1 MKNIVV
7 IPNVNKDASLE
18 ITRKVA
24 DELCSL
30 GAEVYVESKYQS
42 FFSGNVSYYDLFPES
57 AELIVVIGG
66 DGSMLDASH
75 FAIELDIPMIGINL
89 GKVGYLNEVEP
100 QDIATLANIFSH
112 HYNIKEKMTLS
123 VIYGDGES
131 VKKSPRL
138 AVNDVVFSHEN
149 YLGIADF
156 TLKSKSGA
164 IRYRADGLAI
174 STPQGSTAYSLSA
187 GGPVV
192 SHDVNAFLVTPICP
206 HSFFNR
212 SIVFPSD
219 ESIEVENTGDDNLN
233 VSVDGRHFV
242 TLKKGERCNV
252 SVSDSALKILS
263 FKDNNMFSSLFKKM
277 KILEDI

>member
-7 IPNVNKDASLE
+7 LPNANKDISLD
-18 ITRKVA
+18 ITKKVI
-24 DELCSL
+24 DELYSL
-30 GAEVYVESKYQS
+30 GACVYADQRHKDILPV
-42 FFSGNVSYYDLFPES
+42 FVTYYKEFPKE

-75 FAIELDIPMIGINL
+75 FAIENDIPMIGINL

-100 QDIATLANIFSH
+100 QDISILSSLFSGK
-112 HYNIKEKMTLS
+112 YKIEEKMTLS
-123 VIYGDGES
+123 VAYNSENE
-131 VKKSPRL
+131 KKESPRL
-138 AVNDVVFSHEN
+138 AVNDVVISHEN

-187 GGPVV
+187 GGPIV
-192 SHDVNAFLVTPICP
+192 SHSVNAFMVTPICP

-212 SIVFPSD
+212 SIVFPTG
-219 ESIEVENTGDDNLN
+219 EAVEIENTGADNLN

-242 TLKKGERCNV
+242 TMKKGERCKVAVGQNT
-252 SVSDSALKILS
+252 LKILS

>member
-1 MKNIVV
+1 MKNIV
-7 IPNVNKDASLE
+7 ILPNANKDTSFD
-18 ITRKVA
+18 ITKKVI
-24 DELCSL
+24 DELYSL
-30 GAEVYVESKYQS
+30 GACIYAEERYKDILPAFVT
-42 FFSGNVSYYDLFPES
+42 YYSEFPRE

-75 FAIELDIPMIGINL
+75 YAIENDIPMIGINL

-100 QDIATLANIFSH
+100 QDISVLSSLFSEN
-112 HYNIKEKMTLS
+112 YKIEEKMTLS
-123 VIYGDGES
+123 VAYDS
-131 VKKSPRL
+131 VDAEIKSPRL
-138 AVNDVVFSHEN
+138 AVNDVVISHEN

-187 GGPVV
+187 GGPIV
-192 SHDVNAFLVTPICP
+192 SHSVNAFMVTPICP

-212 SIVFPSD
+212 SIIFPIG
-219 ESIEVENTGDDNLN
+219 ESIEIENTGADNLN

-242 TLKKGERCNV
+242 TMKKGEKCKVAV
-252 SVSDSALKILS
+252 SQNALKILS